1 MGGLGI
7 TELLIILT
15 IVIVLFGASRLAGIG
30 AALGQSVSEFRKG
43 VKDDAAPPVG
53 VPTGQDAR
61 HDAPL
66 R

>member
-15 IVIVLFGASRLAGIG
+15 IVIVLFGASRLAGLG

-43 VKDDAAPPVG
+43 VQADAAPPAG
-53 VPTGQDAR
+53 TPPGQPAG

>member
-15 IVIVLFGASRLAGIG
+15 IVIVLFGASRLAGLG
-30 AALGQSVSEFRKG
+30 AALGQSESEFRKG
-43 VKDDAAPPVG
+43 VQADAAPPVG
-53 VPTGQDAR
+53 MPPGQAAG